1 MSEQAESLVRHLLEE
16 EGGTES
22 FDYAPEDLAQY
33 ERFKEE
39 QRQLEREDRILD
51 PATGNYSRE
60 WMANWVAFEKLR
72 NRYNGMPPKQLV
84 LGSSNERRS

>member
-1 MSEQAESLVRHLLEE
+1 MGERPPDEPVEADDRHRHDAHRDHAE
-16 EGGTES
+16 
-22 FDYAPEDLAQY
+22 ED
-33 ERFKEE
+33 EE